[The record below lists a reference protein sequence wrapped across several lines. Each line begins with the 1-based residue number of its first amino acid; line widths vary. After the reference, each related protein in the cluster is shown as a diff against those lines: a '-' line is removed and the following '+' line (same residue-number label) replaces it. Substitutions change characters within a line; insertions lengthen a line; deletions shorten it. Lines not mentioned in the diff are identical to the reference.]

1 MFCKECLLQLGRGL
15 GKDDLRVIEALHN
28 NGALNKESVSQ
39 VTRLTTSKLRDSLSR
54 LKGALMIE
62 ESRIGEI
69 NGFPN
74 ICWIGQSSRLA
85 QNVGTRSISL
95 PSMAA
100 KMRSVGSIMF
110 IAPYEK

>member
-62 ESRIGEI
+62 ESRIGNSAI
-69 NGFPN
+69 L
-74 ICWIGQSSRLA
+74 RLSEDGKVLV
-85 QNVGTRSISL
+85 NFLKELTKG
-95 PSMAA
+95 
-100 KMRSVGSIMF
+100 GS
-110 IAPYEK
+110 E

>member
-62 ESRIGEI
+62 ESRIGNSAI
-69 NGFPN
+69 L
-74 ICWIGQSSRLA
+74 RLSEDGKA
-85 QNVGTRSISL
+85 LVHFLKELTKG
-95 PSMAA
+95 
-100 KMRSVGSIMF
+100 GS
-110 IAPYEK
+110 E